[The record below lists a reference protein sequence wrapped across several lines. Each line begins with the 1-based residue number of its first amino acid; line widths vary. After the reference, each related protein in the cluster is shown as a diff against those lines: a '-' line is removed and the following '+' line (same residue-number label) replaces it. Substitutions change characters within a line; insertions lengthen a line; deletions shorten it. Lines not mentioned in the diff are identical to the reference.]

1 MMKHKRLILAFV
13 AVVLVAY
20 IAGSYQETRADGQGG
35 WCAHFV
41 SFMVCNQAST
51 DYVMAAR

>member
-1 MMKHKRLILAFV
+1 MKHKRLILAFV